1 MSKVITI
8 DLELNPV
15 SKKIIQLGYVI
26 GDLANGK
33 IVKKGISYIDPG
45 EPLQIIPENGI
56 HISDYTGISQ
66 LQIDTYG
73 ISLSH
78 AYDIMCYDINAHNP
92 TTTCVQWGDGSEDSK
107 GDHDAI
113 RRELGMTWDQFIF
126 RPRAWDVK
134 SYYQIYRAFKRK
146 SVAAGLGK
154 AMESL
159 GMEFEGRQHDALADA
174 YNTFKIFRELGMR
187 MVKFDQIMDIYEKD

>member
-26 GDLANGK
+26 GDLADGRIFLK
-33 IVKKGISYIDPG
+33 QSIIIDPQ
-45 EPLQIIPENGI
+45 EELQVIPEQGV
-56 HISDYTGISQ
+56 HISDYTGITQ
-66 LQIDTYG
+66 ERIDKEG
-73 ISLSH
+73 VSLSH
-78 AYDIMCYDINAHNP
+78 AYDLMCHDIKTHNP
-92 TTTCVQWGDGSEDSK
+92 TTTCVQWGDGSEDNK
-107 GDHDAI
+107 GDHDTI

-134 SYYQIYRAFKRK
+134 SYFQIYRAFNRK

-154 AMESL
+154 AMETL
-159 GMEFEGRQHDALADA
+159 GMEFEGRQHNALDDA
-174 YNTFKIFRELGMR
+174 YNTFRIFRELGMR
-187 MVKFDQIMDIYEKD
+187 MVKFDKIKGIYELT